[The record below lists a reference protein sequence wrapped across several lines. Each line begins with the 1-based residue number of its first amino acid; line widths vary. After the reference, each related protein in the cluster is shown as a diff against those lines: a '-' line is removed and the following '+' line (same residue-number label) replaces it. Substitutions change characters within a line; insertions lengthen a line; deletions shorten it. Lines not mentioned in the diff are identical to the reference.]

1 MAKLIHEQTAPTQ
14 IVLDLDKINMDEF
27 SWGDLEDM
35 ESNSPTKIRQM
46 MEKFAIVEGIS
57 KEEMTQFF
65 RQLSLRQMR
74 ELSEQFRA
82 AVMQMANPVAKNG
95 KN

>member
-1 MAKLIHEQTAPTQ
+1 MAKQIHEIQPTQ

-46 MEKFAIVEGIS
+46 MEKFAIVEGLS
-57 KEEMTQFF
+57 KEEMTTFF

-82 AVMQMANPVAKNG
+82 AVMNMANPVAKNG

>member
-1 MAKLIHEQTAPTQ
+1 MAKHELQPTQ

-46 MEKFAIVEGIS
+46 MEKFAIVEGLS
-57 KEEMTQFF
+57 KEEMTTFF

-74 ELSEQFRA
+74 ELSEQFRV
-82 AVMQMANPVAKNG
+82 AVMNMANPVAKNG